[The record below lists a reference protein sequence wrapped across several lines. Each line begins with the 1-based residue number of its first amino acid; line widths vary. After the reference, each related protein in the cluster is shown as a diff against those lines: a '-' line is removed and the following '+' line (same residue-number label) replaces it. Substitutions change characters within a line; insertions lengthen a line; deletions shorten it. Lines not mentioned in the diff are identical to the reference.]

1 MLKNNSAYVK
11 CISRTKLLVISE
23 TVSFKQFQD
32 GISVQEQQQAI
43 QTIFWSV
50 CNNKLELF
58 LSHLTVQIFT
68 SSSHGTG
75 TGGGREAAS
84 CPLCKEQWTVTSRVL
99 QFHTDCQRQL
109 FNSLLRNYA
118 QTLFVLQHLTQT
130 IYTVCV
136 CVCVKMQF
144 LTNFHLLS
152 TYTRPVRFVN
162 APQSRLHFSLV
173 VQETPK

>member
-1 MLKNNSAYVK
+1 M
-11 CISRTKLLVISE
+11 
-23 TVSFKQFQD
+23 
-32 GISVQEQQQAI
+32 
-43 QTIFWSV
+43 
-50 CNNKLELF
+50 CNRLELF

-75 TGGGREAAS
+75 RGGGREAVS
-84 CPLCKEQWTVTSRVL
+84 CPLCKEQRTVTSRVL
-99 QFHTDCQRQL
+99 QLHTDCQRQL

-136 CVCVKMQF
+136 CVCVCVKMQF

-152 TYTRPVRFVN
+152 TYTRHVRFVN
-162 APQSRLHFSLV
+162 APRSLLHFNLV